1 MQKMSGAAAL
11 GHNDDELLHVLHGGG
26 ANGKSKFVRTIA
38 AALGDYAATTDA
50 HLLLDGQRHRAG
62 QPELVRLRGAWLL
75 LAGET
80 GEGDRLNV
88 ALVKALS
95 GGDTIACRLLYEN
108 AIVEFVPV
116 FSPWLVT
123 NHRPAI
129 REQSEAIW
137 RRVRLVPFTVT
148 IPRRDRD
155 PALQGKLLA
164 ELAGVLAW
172 IVEGARLYLDEGL
185 AAPDAVDS
193 ATKTY
198 RDEEDVV
205 GRFVADRCDVGRT
218 LWEAASDLY
227 RAWKSW
233 CVVNGEDAGNQTAF
247 GRRLSELRDE
257 AGEPRFPPD
266 RAGKTR
272 VRMGLRLREATAAG
286 EFE

>member
-1 MQKMSGAAAL
+1 
-11 GHNDDELLHVLHGGG
+11 
-26 ANGKSKFVRTIA
+26 
-38 AALGDYAATTDA
+38 
-50 HLLLDGQRHRAG
+50 
-62 QPELVRLRGAWLL
+62 VRLRGARLL

-148 IPRRDRD
+148 IPRRERD
-155 PALQGKLLA
+155 PGLQGKLLA
-164 ELAGVLAW
+164 ELPGVLAW
-172 IVEGARLYLDEGL
+172 IVEGARLYLEEGL
-185 AAPDAVDS
+185 QAPDAVES

-205 GRFVADRCDVGRT
+205 GRFIADRCDVGEKF
-218 LWEAASDLY
+218 WAVASDLY
-227 RAWKSW
+227 RAWKGW
-233 CVVNGEDAGNQTAF
+233 CIVNGEEAGTQTAF

-257 AGEPRFPPD
+257 TGKQQFPPD
-266 RAGKTR
+266 RAGQTR
-272 VRMGLRLREATAAG
+272 VRMGLQLRETEPEG
-286 EFE
+286 ELA